1 MCRGSVNEIC
11 EKDIVFLNI
20 YFSQKLRKKIVQKEK
35 TFFFGKRVRQ
45 WLIFAPM
52 YFYLQLENRD
62 LRSSSWK
69 SYLQNYLEFFLS
81 KLDNN

>member
-45 WLIFAPM
+45 
-52 YFYLQLENRD
+52 
-62 LRSSSWK
+62 
-69 SYLQNYLEFFLS
+69 
-81 KLDNN
+81 